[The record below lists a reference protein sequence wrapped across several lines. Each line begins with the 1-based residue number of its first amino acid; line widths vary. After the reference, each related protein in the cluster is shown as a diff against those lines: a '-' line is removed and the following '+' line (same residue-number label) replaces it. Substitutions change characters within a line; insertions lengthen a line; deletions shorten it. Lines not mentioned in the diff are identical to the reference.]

1 MRGYFPSD
9 SNSCGAQNNA
19 LNLRLQHNWLNEVN
33 RFCARGILCFW
44 SRCAWR
50 LSAPSLPP
58 LLRVTVMDRWLTMQP
73 FNNCNLLL
81 DNITFSPTHCEQPL
95 SPSFKDISVLL
106 CRCVMNIRT
115 TFPARKDPIW
125 IGKSVCRHVF
135 RQFAQ
140 QQSVN
145 MHTHEN
151 TDWPSGRFYTEI
163 KPKRKKKSIS
173 SFQKVMDLFHV
184 CPVVERFTGANLTFV
199 QTSET
204 PLARFH
210 GNVIPSRL
218 CDWTKSIKQIFIECK
233 WRQHQSQIKRSLE
246 WWPPPPPTSLALKWK
261 DATNHYIN
269 KSF

>member
-58 LLRVTVMDRWLTMQP
+58 LLCVTVMDRWLTIQA

-106 CRCVMNIRT
+106 CCCIMNIKT
-115 TFPARKDPIW
+115 TFTAWKDPIW
-125 IGKSVCRHVF
+125 FGKICLQACLSPICTAAISKYAHTRKHELIF
-135 RQFAQ
+135 R
-140 QQSVN
+140 
-145 MHTHEN
+145 
-151 TDWPSGRFYTEI
+151 PIRFYTEI
-163 KPKRKKKSIS
+163 KPELLPPPKNKKNPFQVLKRCWVRCCVSCSVI
-173 SFQKVMDLFHV
+173 FHLFHV
-184 CPVVERFTGANLTFV
+184 CPVVERFRGATLTFV
-199 QTSET
+199 QTSQT

-210 GNVIPSRL
+210 GNTIPSRL
-218 CDWTKSIKQIFIECK
+218 CDWTKSNKQIWILCK
-233 WRQHQSQIKRSLE
+233 WRQHQ
-246 WWPPPPPTSLALKWK
+246 
-261 DATNHYIN
+261 
-269 KSF
+269 